1 MVYTLLI
8 ILTLLFSGSIIY
20 IQSNGGVLKNI
31 YFSFSILV
39 YIVYYLYS
47 GFFSWEQ
54 RNFIIIGNTIEDI
67 FENGLAFYCLGI
79 FCFIIGYT
87 THTGGR
93 AQPFYKKKKY
103 FDQQLLIRLTLLFLV
118 ISYLIRFVGSGLSGS
133 LDTYIY
139 STQDFLITLSI
150 GLYLRKVRTAYF
162 LLIITAVFILFS
174 SNFFRYRII
183 LTVTGLGIIY
193 LYRHPEFF
201 RNILKYTLI
210 GVMAAY
216 AFLFITLNRKILADL
231 KFNEIQYNVFDDS
244 GNSQSIVL
252 DQGSNIHADFTV
264 FKYYRDHPEARHDY
278 GETMFIYPFIR
289 ALPGFLFADGK
300 PYPPSLQ
307 VIVNAYGGD
316 YTAEHSGKAVT
327 NVGEF
332 YIAFGITGIIIG
344 MFFFGRILKILQN
357 KWVWDNSYNALIQL
371 AILVSLF
378 QYITRGYFPQYVN
391 HIIFLAIPVYLLRK
405 YSKVPLRAKKTKRPE
420 QSLHI
425 DPIDIH

>member
-8 ILTLLFSGSIIY
+8 ILALLFTGAILY
-20 IQSNGGVLKNI
+20 IQSNGGILKNL

-39 YIVYYLYS
+39 YLVYYMYS

-67 FENGLAFYCLGI
+67 FEKGLIFYCMGMA
-79 FCFIIGYT
+79 CFITGYI
-87 THTGGR
+87 TGPANKSR
-93 AQPFYKKKKY
+93 PKPFYTKKKY
-103 FDQQLLIRLTLLFLV
+103 FDQPLLLKLTLLFLV
-118 ISYLIRFVGSGLSGS
+118 ISYVIRFVGSGLSGS

-139 STQDFLITLSI
+139 STQDFLITLTI
-150 GLYLRKVRTAYF
+150 GLYLRKVRPAY
-162 LLIITAVFILFS
+162 LLTFVVAVFILFS

-183 LTVTGLGIIY
+183 LTVTGLGVIY

-201 RNILKYTLI
+201 QNILKYAII

-216 AFLFITLNRKILADL
+216 AFLFITLNRQILANLAFD
-231 KFNEIQYNVFDDS
+231 EIHYNVFEDS
-244 GNSQSIVL
+244 ENSQSIVL

-307 VIVNAYGGD
+307 TIVNAYGGD

-327 NVGEF
+327 NIGEF
-332 YIAFGITGIIIG
+332 YIAFGITGIVAG
-344 MFFFGRILKILQN
+344 MFLFGRILKILQN
-357 KWVWDNSYNALIQL
+357 KWVWDNSYNSLLEL

-391 HIIFLAIPVYLLRK
+391 HIAFLVIPVYLLRR
-405 YSKVPLRAKKTKRPE
+405 YSKKPE
-420 QSLHI
+420 QAKPAGHLEKVSYY
-425 DPIDIH
+425 